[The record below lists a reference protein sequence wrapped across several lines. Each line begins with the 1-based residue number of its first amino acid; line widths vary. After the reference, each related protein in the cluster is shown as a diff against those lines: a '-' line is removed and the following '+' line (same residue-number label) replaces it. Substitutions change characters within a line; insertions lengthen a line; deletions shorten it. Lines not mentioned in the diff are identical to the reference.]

1 MDRNDHRAWSPTV
14 MAEILAI
21 VLFLGGGAL
30 FLLSVSPIGRAF
42 AERIKGHPAA
52 TADAGAQEDLRA
64 ELQEVRREVA
74 ELVERMDFMERLL
87 AKSRDAE
94 RLAPPRG

>member
-1 MDRNDHRAWSPTV
+1 MV
-14 MAEILAI
+14 ELIGMIL
-21 VLFLGGGAL
+21 LFGGGTL
-30 FLLSVSPIGRAF
+30 FLLAVSPIGRALG
-42 AERIKGHPAA
+42 ERIKGRPPG
-52 TADAGAQEDLRA
+52 TADAGAQEDLRN

-74 ELVERMDFMERLL
+74 ELVERMDFMERLV